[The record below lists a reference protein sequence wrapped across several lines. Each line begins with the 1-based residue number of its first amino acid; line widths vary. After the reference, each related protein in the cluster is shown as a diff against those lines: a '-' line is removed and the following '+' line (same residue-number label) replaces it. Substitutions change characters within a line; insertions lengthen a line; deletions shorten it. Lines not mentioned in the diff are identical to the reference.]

1 MLRKR
6 RNRRQDQAL
15 VSVYLRSD
23 AYYVARANQT
33 TTGLWTLSGET
44 ATTLSTDATAV
55 ELGEALLANLGPPA
69 EVIAHPK
76 QDEWVEHRKR
86 SLGPILSQARV
97 RSWRAF
103 ESGSTHVQAA
113 RKGEEFSLT
122 PMQRMHWRPDA
133 WEPDVA
139 RELNLHA
146 PDAIE
151 IGAAVQ
157 SLIR

>member
-6 RNRRQDQAL
+6 RNRLRDQAL

-23 AYYVARANQT
+23 AYYLARADQT
-33 TTGLWTLSGET
+33 TTGLWTVSGET

-55 ELGEALLANLGPPA
+55 ELGEALLANLARPA

-76 QDEWVEHRKR
+76 QDEWAEHRKR
-86 SLGPILSQARV
+86 SLGPILSQAGV

-103 ESGSTHVQAA
+103 ESESTHVQAA
-113 RKGEEFSLT
+113 RKRGGIQLHTDETNFS
-122 PMQRMHWRPDA
+122 RPDA
-133 WEPDVA
+133 WEADVA

-146 PDAIE
+146 PDATD
-151 IGAAVQ
+151 IGVAVQ